1 MTPNHGLAPER
12 VDALLRRIGAAGD
25 RKFRAAAAL
34 SATCSLAFCPWRRP
48 RS

>member
-1 MTPNHGLAPER
+1 MTPNHCPAPER
-12 VDALLRRIGAAGD
+12 VDALLHRIGAAGG

-48 RS
+48 QS